1 MHADMELG
9 DIFAA
14 LRRRKRT
21 VVIALLL
28 AIAVAAFSLYK
39 PDGSPRAVPAFNSQT
54 RVLVDSSN
62 FGLGRVELSSSD
74 TSLAGGGFGDRAQTV
89 VFFVD
94 SKLVTDRIPQELVK
108 ATSAIVVTPLL
119 KTPVIQIEVT
129 ADTPQHAQQMATA
142 LPKAMQGY
150 FASRQAKA
158 STPQLQRVEITLV
171 QPATDP
177 VAAPSQAKALAIL
190 AFLMVFGAGL
200 LVAIVRDNYLRTRA
214 KRTDTGAD
222 DDRADDASRKARKA
236 AKKAA
241 RKAEAE
247 IEDGTPPEPAPAS

>member
-1 MHADMELG
+1 MELG

-21 VVIALLL
+21 VVVALLL

-94 SKLVTDRIPQELVK
+94 SKLVTDRIPKELVA

-142 LPKAMQGY
+142 LPKAMESY

-214 KRTDTGAD
+214 KREDDTDTDTDTCDGDEAL
-222 DDRADDASRKARKA
+222 SRKQRKA

-241 RKAEAE
+241 KQAPS
-247 IEDGTPPEPAPAS
+247 DTPPEPAPAS

>member
-1 MHADMELG
+1 MELG

-21 VVIALLL
+21 VIVAFLL

-39 PDGSPRAVPAFNSQT
+39 PDGSPRATPAFNSQT

-142 LPKAMQGY
+142 LPKAMESY

-214 KRTDTGAD
+214 TRDDAGDSDTGASGED
-222 DDRADDASRKARKA
+222 TTSRKARKA

-241 RKAEAE
+241 KQAGA
-247 IEDGTPPEPAPAS
+247 DTPPEPAPAS